1 MHRRSLTFICA
12 AVLTLLAPQHAGAQT
27 ATRQPAHDATQL
39 LDQFSS
45 AVESMVQRVSPAVVQ
60 IVVTPYE
67 AAKDGERSTVS
78 AEPDGRVASGVIV
91 SADGYIMTNAHVVE
105 NALSIQVRLVP
116 SGPQGIG
123 DVLAQS
129 FAPTLD
135 AELVGTYAEADLALL
150 KVAGQSLPALRVAPG
165 NAVRQGQVVF
175 AFGSPNGLQNS
186 VTMGVVSSIARQ
198 IDPDN
203 PFLYIQTDAPINPGN
218 SGGPLVSSAGDLLG
232 LNTFISSQSG
242 GSEGMGFAV
251 PGMLVSWVYEQLRE
265 HGHVSRPVIGA
276 GLQTITPPMA
286 AALHLARNTGVIVSD
301 VPPGSPAALAGVQL
315 NDIVL
320 AINGRHMDN
329 VAAWIGVSLQYV
341 PGSPMSFEL
350 LRGATTLTLPI
361 TPVTVEQPSARLT
374 DATGLARSQVGQL
387 GILAMTLD
395 ERSAS
400 MMGPLRSNAG
410 VVVVAR
416 LPSPE
421 TAIIDLRP
429 GDVIHQA
436 NATTISS
443 VEGLR
448 AALDT
453 FHSGDPV
460 ALLLERAG
468 QGFYTAFNLP

>member
-198 IDPDN
+198 IDPDT

-251 PGMLVSWVYEQLRE
+251 PGMLVSWVYR
-265 HGHVSRPVIGA
+265 
-276 GLQTITPPMA
+276 A
-286 AALHLARNTGVIVSD
+286 AAGAWPRL
-301 VPPGSPAALAGVQL
+301 PPGDRGRPPDHHAPHGGGPPPGPQHWRHRERRASRQSCGARRRAVERHRAGDQRPSHGQCRGLDRGLAAVRARVTDVVRAPAGNHHADAAHHARDRRAAERATDRCHGPGEEPGWPARHPCHDPGRAVRVDDGATALQFGRRRGGPAAQSRDGESSTCA
-315 NDIVL
+315 
-320 AINGRHMDN
+320 
-329 VAAWIGVSLQYV
+329 
-341 PGSPMSFEL
+341 P
-350 LRGATTLTLPI
+350 
-361 TPVTVEQPSARLT
+361 
-374 DATGLARSQVGQL
+374 
-387 GILAMTLD
+387 AM
-395 ERSAS
+395 
-400 MMGPLRSNAG
+400 
-410 VVVVAR
+410 
-416 LPSPE
+416 
-421 TAIIDLRP
+421 
-429 GDVIHQA
+429 
-436 NATTISS
+436 
-443 VEGLR
+443 
-448 AALDT
+448 
-453 FHSGDPV
+453 
-460 ALLLERAG
+460 
-468 QGFYTAFNLP
+468 